1 MLNRMFA
8 VGIVAV
14 LSFLQ
19 PLTLSASATTMNPAN
34 ETVEIGPEFEEYLSS
49 LPEVD
54 RLRVENTLLLDHEE
68 VHLEPQIPL
77 DLVAFRSQIAATFG
91 GDVVS
96 PLAKGCWSSRTNRS
110 GRAKAGNTLYTY
122 YHVGRWCSSGTVV
135 TSSSVADA
143 GGETKTP
150 GWRYEGIAKRG
161 AGVVSN
167 QGRSYSQH
175 RFVLGIGGWDV
186 QTPTPCARVRGTSSG
201 TAMSDG
207 VCGIY

>member
-19 PLTLSASATTMNPAN
+19 PLVLSASATTMNPAN

-54 RLRVENTLLLDHEE
+54 RLRIENTLLLDHEE

-96 PLAKGCWSSRTNRS
+96 PLAKVCWSSRTNRS
-110 GRAKAGNTLYTY
+110 GKAKAGNTFIRTTTLA
-122 YHVGRWCSSGTVV
+122 VGARRVLSSLLRASPMQVEKRRPR
-135 TSSSVADA
+135 D
-143 GGETKTP
+143 GGMRALQRGEPALSQIK
-150 GWRYEGIAKRG
+150 EGLIA
-161 AGVVSN
+161 N
-167 QGRSYSQH
+167 
-175 RFVLGIGGWDV
+175 
-186 QTPTPCARVRGTSSG
+186 
-201 TAMSDG
+201 TALF
-207 VCGIY
+207 